1 MIIPWAYLLLKCI
14 FHKGRVFCL
23 LFLMHPQCLEQCTA
37 VWIRNLYRDSS
48 FYLVA
53 KCKLKKRD
61 RRKKNKEAYRCIIC
75 NTTFMNLQNL
85 HFFFFCYLSYS
96 RTSSLSLFC
105 SSHSLLLF
113 KGKNQNLF
121 SSFTGKHMLIS
132 R

>member
-37 VWIRNLYRDSS
+37 AWIRNLYRDSLL
-48 FYLVA
+48 YLVA

-85 HFFFFCYLSYS
+85 HFFFFFV
-96 RTSSLSLFC
+96 TSLILG
-105 SSHSLLLF
+105 HLLF
-113 KGKNQNLF
+113 LY
-121 SSFTGKHMLIS
+121 SVPPTPSFYSKEKTRICFLPSLVNIC
-132 R
+132 